1 MSDCRKVF
9 FLRAPDSIRLFGFFF
24 ASLRIP
30 IFNMCFAQQV
40 IFSFKKKLREK
51 DIECKIFLSAGI
63 SLLVQFQV
71 GTK

>member
-9 FLRAPDSIRLFGFFF
+9 FFARVGVDSLVWFFF